1 MTEPAQNVVP
11 SADGD
16 NEHGNQQKP
25 DDPNTASP
33 GGLAAISERL
43 AQLHELVRSRIAEA
57 DRQQAWVSE
66 LTTELAEY
74 RSDFIFRNVT
84 GRILRDLI
92 QLHDTV
98 GQTLDPELLERMS
111 KEDLVARLRHLHKG
125 LLRTFDR
132 QGLELISSDG
142 GTPFNEAEQ
151 EAIDTRPAARPEDD
165 GIVLESARCGFRYG
179 SRLLRPESVI
189 VGRYETQSLRNAGGE
204 LG

>member
-16 NEHGNQQKP
+16 NEHDNQQKP
-25 DDPNTASP
+25 DDPNMASP

-43 AQLHELVRSRIAEA
+43 AELYELVRSRIAEA
-57 DRQQAWVSE
+57 DRQQAWVSQ

-74 RSDFIFRNVT
+74 RSDFIFKNVT
-84 GRILRDLI
+84 GRIFRDLI

-98 GQTLDPELLERMS
+98 GQTLEPDLLDRMS
-111 KEDLVARLRHLHKG
+111 KEDLVSRLRHLHKG
-125 LLRTFDR
+125 LLRTLDR

-151 EAIDTRPAARPEDD
+151 EAIDTRPATRPEDD

-189 VGRYETQSLRNAGGE
+189 VGRYETQSLRNTGGE